1 MRGILSR
8 RDAGAWRSEEVARS
22 SRNGVVYDVST
33 YPLPTFRPRHADH
46 KSKALTFDINFKFYD
61 DNGEDYRVWFY
72 RGLRLPP
79 PLAEGDRLEIKG
91 RFGQFFGLIS
101 RGTFYAA
108 KIVDRKRGRIYTGF
122 RNKKIKPDQKVL
134 PSGGI
139 PEGSG
144 SA

>member
-1 MRGILSR
+1 MAKLNRT
-8 RDAGAWRSEEVARS
+8 
-22 SRNGVVYDVST
+22 GVVYDVST

-46 KSKALTFDINFKFYD
+46 KSKALTFDINFEFYD
-61 DNGEDYRVWFY
+61 DNGENYRVWFY

-101 RGTFYAA
+101 RDIFYAG
-108 KIVDRKRGRIYTGF
+108 KLVDRKRGRIYTGF
-122 RNKKIKPDQKVL
+122 RNRRIKPDQKVL
-134 PSGGI
+134 PSGEL